1 MKRAIE
7 EEEDEAAACALP
19 DDLLA
24 LFCVAAADVAEEDTM
39 CSVRAVVALLCTN
52 TAYQRFLC
60 TRGRALLLRARLP
73 MLRLNWWI
81 DRCAALG
88 EEEEEEEEEEEWVK
102 ERWCAFRTEALRA
115 QVLAGEYEWA
125 VPFCEPLGVVFY
137 LRYGRLPRHCRVAF
151 AYEETAVN
159 SVISS
164 PAGLDTRSAGA
175 WWEAVERREFTP
187 RPACAFYLGYRQRL
201 GAFRNL
207 ADILSAHVGRL
218 QQATTDAWRAEGVSR
233 SGRDVI
239 YWMWCKKEE
248 EEEEDEQYLEQLWY
262 GCCNPRGESVLFS
275 TRDGLAEY
283 VCALYYHCRRR
294 GGGELPYSP
303 DATAEPPFLTV
314 FQAFAVLEHALATR
328 DHLPGWQREA
338 DARDE
343 PDPLLF
349 LLNK

>member
-1 MKRAIE
+1 MKRPT
-7 EEEDEAAACALP
+7 EEEDEAAAACALL

-39 CSVRAVVALLCTN
+39 GSVRDVVALLCTN

-60 TRGRALLLRARLP
+60 TRGRLLLLRARIP

-81 DRCAALG
+81 DRCAAVG
-88 EEEEEEEEEEEWVK
+88 EEEEWVK
-102 ERWCAFRTEALRA
+102 ERWRAFRTEALRA

-137 LRYGRLPRHCRVAF
+137 LRYGRLPRHCRLAF
-151 AYEETAVN
+151 AYEETAVS

-187 RPACAFYLGYRQRL
+187 LPACAVYLGYRQRL

-207 ADILSAHVGRL
+207 ADILSIHVALL
-218 QQATTDAWRAEGVSR
+218 QQATTEAWRAEGVPR
-233 SGRDVI
+233 SGPDVI
-239 YWMWCKKEE
+239 YWVWRKEA
-248 EEEEDEQYLEQLWY
+248 EDRQALKQLLY
-262 GCCNPRGESVLFS
+262 GCCNPRGESLLFS
-275 TRDGLAEY
+275 TLDALAEY
-283 VCALYYHCRRR
+283 VCALYYHCCRR
-294 GGGELPYSP
+294 GGGELPYSA

-314 FQAFAVLEHALATR
+314 CQAFAVLERALAAR
-328 DHLPGWQREA
+328 DHLPEWQREA
-338 DARDE
+338 GARDE